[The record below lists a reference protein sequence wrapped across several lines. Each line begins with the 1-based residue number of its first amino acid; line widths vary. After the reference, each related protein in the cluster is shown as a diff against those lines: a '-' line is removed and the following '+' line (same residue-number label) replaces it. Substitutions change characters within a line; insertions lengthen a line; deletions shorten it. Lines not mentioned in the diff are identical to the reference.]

1 VHHPMRHVRASWAGQ
16 LPAVEKDN
24 EIGGGDASRASKAA
38 GTSSEPGGV
47 LGEFRAA
54 QLSMDFARRHIVDLD
69 QHLTSAQK
77 AELLAYR
84 QVFTPY
90 CL

>member
-1 VHHPMRHVRASWAGQ
+1 
-16 LPAVEKDN
+16 
-24 EIGGGDASRASKAA
+24 
-38 GTSSEPGGV
+38 V

>member
-1 VHHPMRHVRASWAGQ
+1 MSLACTGQ

-24 EIGGGDASRASKAA
+24 EIGGGEASRASGTAA
-38 GTSSEPGGV
+38 GPSSQQGGV
-47 LGEFRAA
+47 LNEFRAA
-54 QLSMDFARRHIVDLD
+54 QLSIDFARRHTQDLD

-84 QVFTPY
+84 QVSLCHSIF
-90 CL
+90 LILM